1 MNVPVTLQNMPLL
14 ECFASETRVRIVEL
28 LGEKPMSVGELAEE
42 LQLSSAIVTK
52 HVQKM
57 EGAGLLATES
67 VSGIRGRRKV
77 CRLALDSLVL
87 NFRPRPSEE
96 ERSAYSVSLPV
107 GQYVAHDVRPTCGL
121 ASETRI
127 VGMVD
132 DPRYFADPDHVSARH
147 LWFGSGYV
155 EYRIPNY
162 LVGGQTVREL
172 SVTLELGSEAPGYN
186 ANWPS
191 DIDFHIGGLHV
202 GTWTCPGNF
211 GGTRG
216 QYTPAWWSEHNSQ
229 YGLLKTL
236 SVRADGTFMDGMKLS
251 DVTADDLGISAANG
265 PASDAAADGA
275 EALGPGAAGGR
286 ADRAAASAKAR
297 EAADTAARGKA
308 DRTASAAAETRSA
321 SNRPAGG
328 EIALRIENRADAGH
342 PGGVSLF
349 GRGFGN
355 YDRDIEVSVKFGD
368 GGEERRG

>member
-1 MNVPVTLQNMPLL
+1 MNIPVTLKNMPLL

-42 LQLSSAIVTK
+42 LALSSAIVTK

-57 EGAGLLATES
+57 ESAGLLESES
-67 VSGIRGRRKV
+67 VTGTRGRRKV
-77 CRLALDSLVL
+77 CRLAVDNLVL
-87 NFRPRPSEE
+87 NFRPSPSEE

-107 GQYVAHDVRPTCGL
+107 GQYAAHDVKPTCGL
-121 ASETRI
+121 TSEKRLI
-127 VGMVD
+127 GMMD
-132 DPRYFADPDHVSARH
+132 DPRYFADPDHVGARH

-162 LVGGQTVREL
+162 LVGAQTAREI

-186 ANWPS
+186 PNWPS
-191 DIDFHIGGLHV
+191 DISFRIGGISV

-216 QYTPAWWSEHNSQ
+216 LHTPEWWSEQSSQ

-236 SVRADGTFMDGMKLS
+236 SVREDGTFMDGLKLS
-251 DVTADDLGISAANG
+251 DVTASDLAISA
-265 PASDAAADGA
+265 
-275 EALGPGAAGGR
+275 GR
-286 ADRAAASAKAR
+286 
-297 EAADTAARGKA
+297 
-308 DRTASAAAETRSA
+308 
-321 SNRPAGG
+321 
-328 EIALRIENRADAGH
+328 EIPLRIESLPDADH

-355 YDRDIEVSVKFGD
+355 YDRDIEVSVKFG
-368 GGEERRG
+368 EKRE